1 MQIYR
6 SAIGTFKPMPKTTSL
21 DLREL
26 TEPFNAWCAKRRIS
40 RSLAIRQLIKEAIRE
55 DAQLSLLA
63 RTDTASASTEWDGL
77 AHTDSAPRHCF
88 TLRLTAGQ
96 REYLRARA
104 AAAGISCS
112 HFILSTIT
120 ARDSDMQMVA
130 GNDAVRALVQSN
142 DLLGRISLRLSDLQR
157 SASSIDAELIGQLR
171 RTVLDHL
178 VHASTIVSYVEVT
191 RVGVNSQGRA
201 KKEGGN
207 AKPAGY

>member
-1 MQIYR
+1 
-6 SAIGTFKPMPKTTSL
+6 MPKTTSL

-26 TEPFNAWCAKRRIS
+26 TQPFNAWCAQRKIS
-40 RSLAIRQLIKEAIRE
+40 RSLAIRQLVRDAIRE

-63 RTDTASASTEWDGL
+63 PTDTASHSSEWDGL
-77 AHTDSAPRHCF
+77 ARTDSAPRHCF

-112 HFILSTIT
+112 HFMLSTIT

-142 DLLGRISLRLSDLQR
+142 DLLGRISSRLPGMQR
-157 SASSIDAELIGQLR
+157 STSSIDAELIGQLR
-171 RTVLDHL
+171 RTLLDHL
-178 VHASTIVSYVEVT
+178 ARASAIVLQVEVT
-191 RVGVNSQGRA
+191 RIGVKSQSRA
-201 KKEGGN
+201 KREAGN
-207 AKPAGY
+207 AKPAGYRSRD